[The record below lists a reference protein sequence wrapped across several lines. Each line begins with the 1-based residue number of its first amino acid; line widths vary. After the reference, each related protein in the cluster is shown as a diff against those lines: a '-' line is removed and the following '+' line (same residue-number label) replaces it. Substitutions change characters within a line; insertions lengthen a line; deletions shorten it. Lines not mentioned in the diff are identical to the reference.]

1 MLTVQNKIKSA
12 VKLLADASQPLK
24 IILFGSQA
32 RHEAKEDSDIDLM
45 VVVDDIKDR
54 EAETTRLYRTL
65 WENKIYADVVL
76 VSQEHF
82 DYWKDTTNHICNE
95 ALRDGQVVYEKAAS

>member
-1 MLTVQNKIKSA
+1 
-12 VKLLADASQPLK
+12 
-24 IILFGSQA
+24 
-32 RHEAKEDSDIDLM
+32 M

-65 WENKIYADVVL
+65 WDHKIYADVVL

-82 DYWKDTTNHICNE
+82 EYWKDTTNHICNE
-95 ALRDGQVVYEKAAS
+95 ALLDGQIVYEKAAS